1 MRQPSTKTARHGM
14 IRRVLES
21 SQVSSQSELR
31 QILQDSGVNVTQ
43 ATLSRD
49 LVEMR
54 ATKVRTAS
62 GQQIYA
68 LTDQDASAFTDAGM
82 PRLARWCQDLLV
94 AVDSVAHQLLIRTPA
109 GAAQLF
115 AAALDT
121 AGFEDVVGCVAGDD
135 TLIVLCRS
143 DEAAVEIRDS
153 LLAMAE
159 SRPQANQR
167 AGKRR

>member
-1 MRQPSTKTARHGM
+1 MLQPSTKTARHGI

-21 SQVSSQSELR
+21 SPVSSQGELR
-31 QILQDSGVNVTQ
+31 QILKDQGVNVTQ

-54 ATKVRTAS
+54 ATKVRTNG

-68 LTDQDASAFTDAGM
+68 LADRDASAFTDAGM

-94 AVDSVAHQLLIRTPA
+94 GIDVVEYQLLIRTPA

-121 AGFEDVVGCVAGDD
+121 AGLPELVGCVAGDD
-135 TLIVLCRS
+135 SLIVLCRT
-143 DEAAVEIRDS
+143 EKAAISIRDS
-153 LLAMAE
+153 LIAMAE
-159 SRPQANQR
+159 TGAPQE
-167 AGKRR
+167 